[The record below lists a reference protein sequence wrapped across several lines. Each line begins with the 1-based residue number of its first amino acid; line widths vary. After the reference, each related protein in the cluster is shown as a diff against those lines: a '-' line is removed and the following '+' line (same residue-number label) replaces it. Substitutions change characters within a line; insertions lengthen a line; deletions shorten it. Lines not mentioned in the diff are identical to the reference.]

1 MEAGFGHFQVGPM
14 ASLII
19 RQHDPAVASWINPLR
34 LRHAGLASRRRM
46 HTWSGTDGPLL
57 AVLLLPAEQAH
68 MQVRPNPPPRD
79 IGKDDLPLSSRLH
92 LI

>member
-46 HTWSGTDGPLL
+46 HTWSGTDAPLL
-57 AVLLLPAEQAH
+57 DLLLLPGHGHGAEAS
-68 MQVRPNPPPRD
+68 PPT
-79 IGKDDLPLSSRLH
+79 GH
-92 LI
+92 